1 MRNIAHRRR
10 PAANAGR
17 MRGQINPDAIYLG
30 PQCFENHDTWSFTQ
44 IRGVIRVLR
53 DFMMSLRRIAYVLK
67 VFPKLSETFV
77 AEELAEVRRRGI
89 EVRIISLSQAR
100 SGLRHAI
107 VSEAGLDSITC
118 YPPKD
123 FLAELKEFR
132 PQLLHAH
139 FATEATEAAIELA
152 TELELPF
159 TFTAHG
165 YDIHRK
171 APADFS
177 ARAGAAAAVV

>member
-1 MRNIAHRRR
+1 
-10 PAANAGR
+10 
-17 MRGQINPDAIYLG
+17 
-30 PQCFENHDTWSFTQ
+30 
-44 IRGVIRVLR
+44 
-53 DFMMSLRRIAYVLK
+53 MSLRRIAYVLK

-89 EVRIISLSQAR
+89 EVRVLSLSAPR
-100 SGLRHAI
+100 AGLRHDI
-107 VSEAGLDSITC
+107 VADAGLDQITS

-139 FATEATEAAIELA
+139 FATEATAAAIELA

-171 APADFS
+171 APADF
-177 ARAGAAAAVV
+177 AMNVVAVGGKSEREFELRGQLDGSRRGLGGEVRVQELRTKLL